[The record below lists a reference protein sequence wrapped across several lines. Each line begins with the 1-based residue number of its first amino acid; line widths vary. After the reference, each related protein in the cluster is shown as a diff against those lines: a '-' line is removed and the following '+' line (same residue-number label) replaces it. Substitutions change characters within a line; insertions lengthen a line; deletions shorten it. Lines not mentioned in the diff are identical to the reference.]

1 MTIGENT
8 PSAPSESPKRKTPFY
23 KNWVFWFVICLFLAV
38 VGGQSERESNKPST
52 SSKEKTT
59 MEEPPKITKY
69 SVVGMYAGP
78 GLYGWPC
85 TVELLFGG
93 SFIQKDPGLPRNST
107 YYGDWTIEGEQV
119 CFYGNGQKMFT
130 ATVEDGSLY
139 VSGRVWKK
147 VR

>member
-8 PSAPSESPKRKTPFY
+8 PSGPPESPKRKTPFY
-23 KNWVFWFVICLFLAV
+23 KNWVFWFVVCLLLAV
-38 VGGQSERESNKPST
+38 AGGQSGHEGTKTST
-52 SSKEKTT
+52 SSKDK
-59 MEEPPKITKY
+59 PAITKS

-85 TVELLFGG
+85 TVELLYGG

-130 ATVEDGSLY
+130 ATVDDGNLH
-139 VSGRVWKK
+139 VGGRVWKK